1 MPLSDPA
8 LWSACELLCA
18 FRRRTLS
25 PVEVTQACLA
35 RIHRFDP
42 QVGAFAWVDEEGAL
56 ASARASEERWQRGCP
71 MGPLDGVPATVK
83 DLTLQRGSVT
93 RRGSRTTEG
102 AAPDSEDAPAVARL
116 REAGAVLLG
125 KTTTPE
131 FGWKGVT
138 DNPLGQI
145 ARNPWDLSRTAGG
158 SSGGAAVAAALGMG
172 ALHQGS
178 DGGGSIRIPA
188 AFTGIVG
195 LKPTFGRV
203 PLWPPSPFGTLAHVG
218 PMTRTVEDAALM
230 LNVLARPD
238 RRDWTALPPQELDYR
253 IGLAGGIRGRTVL
266 ASFDLGYAKV
276 DPEVAAV
283 FAQALDVVRD
293 LGARVIERDPGVVDA
308 RSIFEGLWFSAAAY
322 LVAQI
327 PAERH
332 HLLDPGLRAIA
343 EEGARIDAFALHR
356 LHLERAAFAA
366 RIEAL
371 FAEFDLLLTPT
382 VPIAAFA
389 AGHEVPPGGPYRRWT
404 EWTPLTWPF
413 NLGQQPALTVP
424 CGFTREGLPVGL
436 QIVGPKY
443 ADALVLRAGY
453 AFASAC
459 PQPLPAEPRQSSL

>member
-203 PLWPPSPFGTLAHVG
+203 PLWPPRRSG
-218 PMTRTVEDAALM
+218 PSRTS
-230 LNVLARPD
+230 AR
-238 RRDWTALPPQELDYR
+238 
-253 IGLAGGIRGRTVL
+253 
-266 ASFDLGYAKV
+266 
-276 DPEVAAV
+276 
-283 FAQALDVVRD
+283 
-293 LGARVIERDPGVVDA
+293 
-308 RSIFEGLWFSAAAY
+308 
-322 LVAQI
+322 
-327 PAERH
+327 
-332 HLLDPGLRAIA
+332 
-343 EEGARIDAFALHR
+343 
-356 LHLERAAFAA
+356 
-366 RIEAL
+366 
-371 FAEFDLLLTPT
+371 
-382 VPIAAFA
+382 
-389 AGHEVPPGGPYRRWT
+389 
-404 EWTPLTWPF
+404 
-413 NLGQQPALTVP
+413 
-424 CGFTREGLPVGL
+424 
-436 QIVGPKY
+436 
-443 ADALVLRAGY
+443 
-453 AFASAC
+453 
-459 PQPLPAEPRQSSL
+459 